1 MTSLTTLSQIPL
13 NNSLAL
19 SQASLPESKKSL
31 ALTTNKDSF
40 ESVSYDVTKALSES
54 KEKTL
59 GCADKAVGYLRI
71 GGAVFNHM
79 VVWGLNS
86 LSKLRQSLAPDASNV
101 AQSIVNLVRKA
112 GNGFNE
118 IAKEGKGKI
127 DVLTD
132 AIRSWLG
139 NR

>member
-1 MTSLTTLSQIPL
+1 MPSLTLSKIPL

-19 SQASLPESKKSL
+19 SQTSLPESKKSL
-31 ALTTNKDSF
+31 ALTTSKDSF
-40 ESVSYDVTKALSES
+40 ESVTQSVSKTLSES
-54 KEKTL
+54 KEKSL
-59 GCADKAVGYLRI
+59 GCVDKAVGYIRI

-79 VVWGLNS
+79 LVWGLNS
-86 LSKLRQSLAPDASNV
+86 LSKLRHSLAPDASNV
-101 AQSIVNLVRKA
+101 VGSVVNLIRKA

-132 AIRSWLG
+132 AIRIWLR